1 MQDAE
6 LLALYRAQDE
16 NAVRETDAKYGSR
29 LRQIA
34 EELLGNRLDAEETVS
49 DVMMQAWKQLRA
61 EQPQHLFAY
70 LAAVTR
76 NLSMNR
82 LDARNAG
89 RRGGGKQPAVL
100 EELAEC
106 VAAPGSVEQTIDR
119 RILDEALCRFLGS
132 LTAEQRTTFVLR
144 YDYAMP
150 LTEIAAR
157 KQVSV
162 STVKVTLMRLR
173 KKLRQFLELE
183 GLL

>member
-6 LLALYRAQDE
+6 LLALYQARDE
-16 NAVRETDAKYGSR
+16 HAIRETDAKYGSR

-34 EELLGNRLDAEETVS
+34 EELLADRQDAEEIVS
-49 DVMMQAWKQLRA
+49 DVLMQAWGKIP
-61 EQPQHLFAY
+61 EEPPVHLFAY

-82 LDARNAG
+82 LDARNAK
-89 RRGGGKQPAVL
+89 RRGGGKLPAVL
-100 EELAEC
+100 DELSEC
-106 VAAPGSVEQTIDR
+106 IADSSSVEQAVSER
-119 RILDEALCRFLGS
+119 LLDDALCRFLDS

-144 YDYAMP
+144 YYYAMP
-150 LTEIAAR
+150 LPEIAAR

-173 KKLRQFLELE
+173 KKLRQYLELE

>member
-6 LLALYRAQDE
+6 LLALFQAQDE
-16 NAVRETDAKYGSR
+16 RAISETDTKYGNR

-34 EELLGNRLDAEETVS
+34 LELLGNRQDAEETVS
-49 DVMMQAWKQLRA
+49 DVLMQAWKHIPEEPPA
-61 EQPQHLFAY
+61 HLFAY

-82 LDARNAG
+82 LDARNAK

-106 VAAPGSVEQTIDR
+106 TAAPGSVEQETDR
-119 RILDEALCRFLGS
+119 RMLDAALCRFLDS

-144 YDYAMP
+144 YYYTMP
-150 LTEIAAR
+150 LPEIAAQ
-157 KQVSV
+157 KHVSV

-173 KKLRQFLELE
+173 KKLRQYLELE